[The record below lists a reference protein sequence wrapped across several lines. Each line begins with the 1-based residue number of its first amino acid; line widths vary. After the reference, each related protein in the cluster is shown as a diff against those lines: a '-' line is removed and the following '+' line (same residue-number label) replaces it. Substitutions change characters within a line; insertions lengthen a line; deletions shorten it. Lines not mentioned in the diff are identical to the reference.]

1 MLFNDGLFIASVNK
15 LLGLHI
21 SNYGRHIQIFKDNQY
36 KSITFEIY
44 SLWINMDIQQPD
56 KI

>member
-44 SLWINMDIQQPD
+44 LLWINMDVQQPD